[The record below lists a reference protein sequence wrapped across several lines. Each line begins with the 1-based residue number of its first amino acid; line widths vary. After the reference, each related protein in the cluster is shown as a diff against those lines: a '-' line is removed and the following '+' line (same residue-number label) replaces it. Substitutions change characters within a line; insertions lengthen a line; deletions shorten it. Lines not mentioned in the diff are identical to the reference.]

1 MAGKIKEENII
12 DRLII
17 TPFQKFARI
26 EGLGGILLFGAT
38 VIAIFWANSPWGDI
52 YQSIWEYRI
61 GVDAD
66 TFELTKPSMLWV
78 NDALMAVFFFLIG
91 LEIKREL
98 LIGELNSPRKA
109 ALPLFAAMGGM
120 IVPVSLYFIL
130 NDNPASASGWGIP
143 MATDIAF
150 SLAIINALG
159 KRVPVALKVFL
170 TAFAIVDDIGA
181 VLVIAIF
188 YSEEIK
194 YVLILLAFL
203 PMILLGILGYLGFY
217 SKYLWIALGVVVWLL
232 FLKAGIHPTIAGVML
247 AFTVPIRRQVNVKT
261 YTDQMH
267 KLIHNIE
274 TTANVDKTILSDKQ
288 IQYLDDL
295 EEWTVKVQSPLQHLE
310 HKLHYWVA
318 FFIMPLFALA
328 NAGVVFDVGL
338 GIDWQLV
345 LVIAVSLFLGKF
357 IGIPLFT
364 YIGLRL
370 KLTELPNSM
379 TFSNVFGAA
388 LLAGVG
394 FTMSIFISNLAF
406 TDDPVLTNSSKIG
419 ILIGSLVSGLTGYIL
434 MRYTCKLTR
443 SPEGYAPVD
452 PVDGQKKV
460 QNC

>member
-1 MAGKIKEENII
+1 MADRIKEENII

-38 VIAIFWANSPWGDI
+38 VVAILWANSPWGDV
-52 YQSIWEYRI
+52 YESIWKYRI

-109 ALPLFAAMGGM
+109 ALPLFAAFGGM
-120 IVPVSLYFIL
+120 LVPVSLYFIL
-130 NDNPASASGWGIP
+130 NNNPASASGWGVP

-203 PMILLGILGYLGFY
+203 PMILLGILGHLGYY
-217 SKYLWIALGVVVWLL
+217 SKYLWIGLGALVWLL

-274 TTANVDKTILSDKQ
+274 TTANTDRTILSDKQ
-288 IQYLDDL
+288 IHYLDDL
-295 EEWTVKVQSPLQHLE
+295 EEWTVRVQSPLQHLE
-310 HKLHYWVA
+310 HRLHYWVA
-318 FFIMPLFALA
+318 YFIMPLFALA

-338 GIDWQLV
+338 GIDWELA
-345 LVIAVSLFLGKF
+345 LIIAVSLFMGKL

-406 TDDPVLTNSSKIG
+406 TEDPVLTNSSKIG
-419 ILIGSLVSGLTGYIL
+419 ILIGSLVSGLTGYLL

-452 PVDGQKKV
+452 PVEGQKRNR
-460 QNC
+460 NC

>member
-26 EGLGGILLFGAT
+26 EGLGGIMLFGAT
-38 VIAIFWANSPWGDI
+38 VIAIFWANSPWGDL

-109 ALPLFAAMGGM
+109 ALPLFAAFGGM
-120 IVPVSLYFIL
+120 LVPVSLYFIL

-194 YVLILLAFL
+194 YMLILLAFL

-318 FFIMPLFALA
+318 YFIMPLFALA

-338 GIDWQLV
+338 GIDWKLV

-370 KLTELPNSM
+370 KLTELPSSM

-406 TDDPVLTNSSKIG
+406 TDDPVLMNSSKVG

-452 PVDGQKKV
+452 PVDGRKKV